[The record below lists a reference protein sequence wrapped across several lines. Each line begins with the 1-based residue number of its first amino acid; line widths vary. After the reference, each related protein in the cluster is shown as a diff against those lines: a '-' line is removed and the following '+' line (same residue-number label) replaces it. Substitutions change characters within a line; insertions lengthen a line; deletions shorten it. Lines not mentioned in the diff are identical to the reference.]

1 MSFCLTKHPR
11 RRELSDEFAART
23 VLRSRRSRETRR
35 PREAPGLPF
44 EVPEP
49 TRRGEQPWLE
59 PYPDELLDGIA
70 ETSPGPEARCETKEA
85 VTLAFGLPVVAH
97 RNRAKQI
104 MRRQADALNG
114 SIDSDG
120 GRHLATEALA
130 AAVALQRRAETS
142 EIVVAVRR
150 RGLHR
155 DG

>member
-1 MSFCLTKHPR
+1 
-11 RRELSDEFAART
+11 
-23 VLRSRRSRETRR
+23 
-35 PREAPGLPF
+35 
-44 EVPEP
+44 
-49 TRRGEQPWLE
+49 
-59 PYPDELLDGIA
+59 
-70 ETSPGPEARCETKEA
+70 